1 MASNARSWFL
11 NPSFVFACVVIVAI
25 VVCAIAAPLLAPVGP
40 NIQLSQGLTTGG
52 MPLPPS
58 WTHWF
63 GTDVLGRSVL
73 SRILYG
79 ARATLI
85 VGVVSNVA
93 AVIIGTAVGVLAGM
107 FDGWR
112 RGILMRFVDMMLAY
126 PPLLIAIAI
135 AAIVGPS
142 MWIATLVIALSN
154 WTWIARVVYTKTL
167 SLRER
172 NFILASEMLGGSKTW
187 VTLKHM
193 IGHVAPIMVIW
204 GTLGVAIT
212 VQLSAALSFLGVGV
226 QPPTASW
233 GNIIYQ
239 NESYFT
245 VAPWL
250 VFIPGAFVLLLSLA
264 FNIAGEHLQE
274 WFEVSEERVD
284 ASADDEGA
292 AYAPSG
298 DATGQ

>member
-1 MASNARSWFL
+1 MGANDRPWFL
-11 NPSFVFACVVIVAI
+11 KFPFIFACAVITIIVA
-25 VVCAIAAPLLAPVGP
+25 CAIAAPWLVPVGP
-40 NIQLSQGLTTGG
+40 NVQLSDGLTAGG

-58 WTHWF
+58 TAHWF
-63 GTDVLGRSVL
+63 GTDILGRSVL
-73 SRILYG
+73 SRMLYG

-85 VGVVSNVA
+85 VGVVSNVV

-112 RGILMRFVDMMLAY
+112 RSALMRFVDMMLAY

-172 NFILASEMLGGSKTW
+172 NFILASEMLGGSKVW
-187 VTLKHM
+187 VTVKHM

-274 WFEVSEERVD
+274 WFEVSEERAEVFVED
-284 ASADDEGA
+284 EDNSAK
-292 AYAPSG
+292 SMK
-298 DATGQ
+298 ATQV